1 MGKMISGLF
10 GNNGDDD
17 AAKATAAAARSQ
29 QEADAAAAN
38 MKANFATDLKQ
49 ENTGT
54 VVSGGTADAISAA
67 TSEDLLKKKKSAGLS
82 SQLGLNA

>member
-1 MGKMISGLF
+1 MGKIISGLF
-10 GNNGDDD
+10 GDDGADD

-54 VVSGGTADAISAA
+54 VISGGTADAISAA
-67 TSEDLLKKKKSAGLS
+67 TSADLLKKKKSAGLS
-82 SQLGLNA
+82 SQLGLNV